1 MAENNKKKLKV
12 NDVLIFLLDN
22 LEPIQRKEFFNIS
35 IESALNNI
43 NKQILKTTNIN
54 ETMEL
59 KQLYN
64 QLKALKYS
72 TYKLT
77 SDHLNEDFDNF
88 ILPYTC

>member
-64 QLKALKYS
+64 QLKALEHS